1 MKKKEF
7 KSESKRLLDL
17 MINSIYTNKDIF
29 LRELISNASDAMD
42 KLYYRSL
49 TDDSIK
55 VNKEDL
61 EINVFYDKDTRTI
74 TISDNGCGMT
84 DTELESNLGTIA
96 KSGSLAFKQLEE
108 VKDKDIDIIGQFGVG
123 FYSAFMVSDKI
134 TVISKSIDS
143 KEAYKWVS
151 TGLDGYTIE
160 PCNKEINGTDIILH
174 IKEDTQDENYSDYLS
189 EFKLKSLIKKYSDY
203 IHYPIKMEVE
213 TEKLKDKKNK
223 DDKDEYETIKEVT
236 TINSMI
242 PIWKRNK
249 NEVTDEDYEHYYTDT
264 YYDYEKPLKVI
275 TTSVEGNISYK
286 GLLFIPSHTPYDFY
300 TKDYEKGLSL
310 YSNGVMIMEKCGD
323 LLPDHYSFVKGV
335 IDTEDI
341 SLNIS
346 REMLQKTKAVSI
358 ISKNIETKITKELKD
373 MLENDRETYNKFF
386 KVFGTNLKFG
396 IYNSYGMNKEEL
408 QDLIMFNSSKTKD
421 LITLKEYIKNMKDEQ
436 KEIYYACGETV
447 DKIDLLPQVEMFKD
461 KDYEIL
467 YLTDYVDEFV
477 LNVLGE
483 YEGKRFKNVSSS
495 DTSID
500 ENKEETEKLNKD
512 NKDLLN
518 FMKDATNVS
527 EVRFTNKLKNHSVCL
542 TSKGNVSVEMEKVIN
557 AMPGDESVNAEL
569 ILEINENHPIVD
581 KIKELYK
588 SDKETLKE
596 YSKVLYAQARL
607 IEGLPIDNPT
617 EISNLICELIS
628 K

>member
-61 EINVFYDKDTRTI
+61 EINVFYDKDMRTI

-160 PCNKEINGTDIILH
+160 PCNKETNGTDIILH
-174 IKEDTQDENYSDYLS
+174 IKEDTEDENYSDYLS

-483 YEGKRFKNVSSS
+483 YEGKKFKNVSSS
-495 DTSID
+495 DTNID

-518 FMKDATNVS
+518 FMKDATNVC

>member
-61 EINVFYDKDTRTI
+61 EINVFYDKDMRTI

-143 KEAYKWVS
+143 KDAYKWVS

-160 PCNKEINGTDIILH
+160 PCNKETNGTDIILH
-174 IKEDTQDENYSDYLS
+174 IKEDTEDENYSDYLS
-189 EFKLKSLIKKYSDY
+189 EFKLKNLIKKYSDY

-264 YYDYEKPLKVI
+264 YYDYENPLKVI

-396 IYNSYGMNKEEL
+396 IYNSYGMNKDEL

-436 KEIYYACGETV
+436 KEI
-447 DKIDLLPQVEMFKD
+447 
-461 KDYEIL
+461 
-467 YLTDYVDEFV
+467 
-477 LNVLGE
+477 
-483 YEGKRFKNVSSS
+483 
-495 DTSID
+495 
-500 ENKEETEKLNKD
+500 
-512 NKDLLN
+512 
-518 FMKDATNVS
+518 
-527 EVRFTNKLKNHSVCL
+527 
-542 TSKGNVSVEMEKVIN
+542 
-557 AMPGDESVNAEL
+557 
-569 ILEINENHPIVD
+569 
-581 KIKELYK
+581 
-588 SDKETLKE
+588 
-596 YSKVLYAQARL
+596 
-607 IEGLPIDNPT
+607 
-617 EISNLICELIS
+617 
-628 K
+628 

>member
-61 EINVFYDKDTRTI
+61 EINVFYDKDMRTI

-84 DTELESNLGTIA
+84 DAELESNLGTIA

-108 VKDKDIDIIGQFGVG
+108 IKDKDIDIIGQFGVG

-160 PCNKEINGTDIILH
+160 PCNKETNGTDIILH
-174 IKEDTQDENYSDYLS
+174 IKEDTEDENYSDYLS

-346 REMLQKTKAVSI
+346 REMLQKTKAVAI

-461 KDYEIL
+461 KGYEIL

-483 YEGKRFKNVSSS
+483 YEGKKFKNVSSS
-495 DTSID
+495 DTNID
-500 ENKEETEKLNKD
+500 ENKEETEKLNQD

>member
-160 PCNKEINGTDIILH
+160 PCNKETNGTDIILH
-174 IKEDTQDENYSDYLS
+174 IKEDTEDENYSDYLS

-323 LLPDHYSFVKGV
+323 ILPDHYSFVKGV

-346 REMLQKTKAVSI
+346 REMLQKTKAVAI

-373 MLENDRETYNKFF
+373 MLENDCETYNKFF

-495 DTSID
+495 DTNID

-588 SDKETLKE
+588 NDKETLKE

>member
-61 EINVFYDKDTRTI
+61 EINVFYDKDMRTI

-160 PCNKEINGTDIILH
+160 PCNKETNGTDIILH
-174 IKEDTQDENYSDYLS
+174 IKEDTDDENYSDYLS

-569 ILEINENHPIVD
+569 ILEINENHPIVN

-588 SDKETLKE
+588 NDKETLKE

>member
-84 DTELESNLGTIA
+84 DTELENNLGTIA

-160 PCNKEINGTDIILH
+160 PCNKETNGTDIILH
-174 IKEDTQDENYSDYLS
+174 IKEDTEDENYSDYLS

-588 SDKETLKE
+588 NDKETLKE